1 MKHLL
6 ILALSLFQF
15 VLFGQPL
22 SYYLPQDIQYN
33 PNIPTP
39 HSIIGH
45 EVGEWHITHDKLVQY
60 MSALDQSSDR
70 ISLIRRGTTYE
81 GRPLILLVFTS
92 PENHKNLDDIQ
103 AKHFALTEPGSS
115 NLKTSEMPVVIH
127 QGFSIHGNEP
137 SGSNA
142 SMLAAYYLA
151 AAQGPEIENI
161 LQNAVI
167 LFDPSF
173 NPDGLQRFSTWVNM
187 HKSKN
192 INPDPQD
199 REYSESW
206 PGGRTNHYW
215 FDMNRDWLP
224 VQLNES
230 KVRIAT
236 FQSWYPNILT
246 DHHEMGTNSTFFFQP
261 GIPSRTHPL
270 IPEMNQKLTAEIAE
284 YHAKG
289 LNAIGSLYYSEEDFD
304 DYYFGKGSTYPDLH
318 GGIGILFE
326 QASSRGHAQESE
338 NGILTFPFT
347 IRNQFT
353 TALSTIRAGVGMREK
368 LLNYQRDYYEKSR
381 RDAEKSMIVFGD
393 EKDAAKVFHLAEIL
407 QRHKIKIHEIASD
420 FNHNGKIYK
429 KGFAY
434 MVPKNQKQSNLIK
447 AIFEVRN
454 TFKDSLFYDI
464 SAWTFPLAFNLDYD
478 ENAPGN
484 YLGDEVK
491 NLQKPQGNLKEAD
504 QNYAYLLEWHEYYTP
519 RALYA
524 MLKKGMIVKTA
535 MKQFSIGGKSYDYGT
550 LMIPSSLQPI
560 QGEELASFLKTIAEE
575 NSLTIQ
581 GVNTGMTEGPDLGS
595 RNFMPVHLPK
605 VALLIG
611 DGITYADAGEIWHVF
626 DQRYDIPI
634 TKIDTRNLGRVDL
647 KSYTHLIIPNLQG
660 SLSKDETDKIK
671 SWVSAGGILIAY
683 KNAIRWANNAELM
696 KAKFKSSREPA
707 VNVTYEN
714 KQNFAGARGI
724 GGSIFMTEID
734 RSHPVNFGYKNRQ
747 LPLFKNATLMIEP
760 DEQSYNNPILFTANP
775 LLSGY
780 IHAETLKELG
790 GTSAFKS
797 SSFGKGSVIGF
808 TENTNLRAF
817 WFGTN
822 KLMMNAVFFGH
833 LF

>member
-1 MKHLL
+1 MKHLFYL
-6 ILALSLFQF
+6 TFIFCNFQLASQS
-15 VLFGQPL
+15 L
-22 SYYLPQDIQYN
+22 SYYLPQDIEYN
-33 PNIPTP
+33 SAIPTP
-39 HSIIGH
+39 KSIIGH
-45 EVGEWHITHDKLVQY
+45 EVGEWHVTHDKLVQY
-60 MSALDQSSDR
+60 MHSLDQASDR
-70 ISLIRRGTTYE
+70 ISLITRGYTYE
-81 GRPLILLVFTS
+81 GRPLILLIITS
-92 PENHKNLDDIQ
+92 PENHKNLDKI
-103 AKHFALTEPGSS
+103 KSNHYALTEPENS

-142 SMLAAYYLA
+142 SLLAAYYLA

-161 LQNAVI
+161 LKNTVI

-230 KVRIAT
+230 KVRITT
-236 FQSWYPNILT
+236 FQEWYPNILT

-284 YHAKG
+284 YHEKG

-368 LLNYQRDYYEKSR
+368 LLNYQRDFYEKARKES
-381 RDAEKSMIVFGD
+381 DKGAIVFGD
-393 EKDAAKVFHLAEIL
+393 EKDAAKVFHLTDIL
-407 QRHKIKIHEIASD
+407 HRHQIKFHEITSD
-420 FNHNGKIYK
+420 FSIKGKNYK
-429 KGFAY
+429 KGFAF
-434 MVPKNQKQSNLIK
+434 MVPKNQKQTHLIK
-447 AIFEVRN
+447 AIFEIRN

-478 ENAPGN
+478 ENAPEA
-484 YLGDEVK
+484 YLGSEVK
-491 NLQKPQGNLKEAD
+491 TLSKPKGMLNKNSG
-504 QNYAYLLEWHEYYTP
+504 NYAYLLEWHEYYTP
-519 RALYA
+519 KALYA
-524 MLKKGMIVKTA
+524 MLKKGLIVKTA
-535 MKQFSIGGKSYDYGT
+535 MNQFSIDGKSYDYGT
-550 LMIPSSLQPI
+550 LMIPGSLQPI
-560 QGEELASFLKTIAEE
+560 QGEELTSFLKGIAEE
-575 NSLTIQ
+575 NSLTIH
-581 GVNTGMTEGPDLGS
+581 GVNTGMTQGPDLGS
-595 RNFMPVHLPK
+595 RNFMPVNLPK

-634 TKIDTRNLGRVDL
+634 TKIDTRNLNRVDL

-660 SLSKDETDKIK
+660 SLSKDDSEKIK
-671 SWVSAGGILIAY
+671 SWVTSGGILIAFT
-683 KNAIRWANNAELM
+683 NALRWATNNEFI

-707 VNVTYEN
+707 VNISFEN
-714 KQNFAGARGI
+714 KENFAGAKGI
-724 GGSIFMTEID
+724 GGSIFLTKTD
-734 RSHPVNFGYKNRQ
+734 RSHPINFGFKNDH
-747 LPLFKNATLMIEP
+747 LPVFKNASLIMEA

-780 IHAETLKELG
+780 IHPETLKELG
-790 GTSAFKS
+790 NTSAFKS
-797 SSFGKGSVIGF
+797 SPLGKGNVIGF
-808 TENTNLRAF
+808 TDNTNLRAF

-822 KLMMNAVFFGH
+822 KLMMNAIFYGH